1 MQDKGAIE
9 PVGRLVEQR
18 DQLAPL
24 ARGSASS
31 ASTVQMRGSTA
42 DRLSG
47 RDLATRSAAV
57 QRQSFPITAPS

>member
-42 DRLSG
+42 DRLSA
-47 RDLATRSAAV
+47 ATL
-57 QRQSFPITAPS
+57 QIAP